1 MTTGTSDSAMTV
13 QRFLEAILAG
23 DVETAMSYVDD
34 DVEMNTAEHHPFLLD
49 QYRGR

>member
-49 QYRGR
+49 QYR